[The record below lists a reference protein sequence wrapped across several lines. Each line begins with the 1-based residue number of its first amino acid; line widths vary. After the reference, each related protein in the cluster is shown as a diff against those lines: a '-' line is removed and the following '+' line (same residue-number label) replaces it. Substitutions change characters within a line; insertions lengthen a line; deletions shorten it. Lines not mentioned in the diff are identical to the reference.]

1 MAGKLFVR
9 LLLFLS
15 VLICAVDVSAQF
27 VPGKKPGAGAAV
39 EYKKVAAG
47 DSARVRKSRLGS
59 KKRNSSV
66 KSEKGSVKKLKTGGR
81 SSVKRSSSK
90 VVPSKKRVGNVAS
103 PKVDSL
109 RYEPV
114 KYRLGDRMI
123 MRGDSG
129 ADVRN
134 VARILVKKL
143 YIGEDSIIYTKD
155 GGVLY
160 DGDLVRAVKH
170 FQEFNGLYPDGIIS
184 SEVVKALRRRK

>member
-1 MAGKLFVR
+1 MAGRR
-9 LLLFLS
+9 LLPLLFFVVAFLFTGN
-15 VLICAVDVSAQF
+15 AYAQF
-27 VPGKKPGAGAAV
+27 IPGKKSGDGAVV
-39 EYKKVAAG
+39 EYKKMAAG
-47 DSARVRKSRLGS
+47 DSARVRKSRLGP

-66 KSEKGSVKKLKTGGR
+66 KSEKGSAKNLKTGGR
-81 SSVKRSSSK
+81 SSVKRSSSR

-129 ADVRN
+129 MDVRN

>member
-1 MAGKLFVR
+1 MASKLFVR

-27 VPGKKPGAGAAV
+27 VPGKKSAAGAVV
-39 EYKKVAAG
+39 EYKKAAC
-47 DSARVRKSRLGS
+47 DSIRVRKARLEP
-59 KKRNSSV
+59 KKRGSSV
-66 KSEKGSVKKLKTGGR
+66 KSENGSAKKLKAGGR
-81 SSVKRSSSK
+81 SSVKRSSSR
-90 VVPSKKRVGNVAS
+90 VVPSKKRVGNVTS

-129 ADVRN
+129 MDVRN

>member
-1 MAGKLFVR
+1 MAGRR
-9 LLLFLS
+9 LLPLLFF
-15 VLICAVDVSAQF
+15 VVAFFFTGNASAQF
-27 VPGKKPGAGAAV
+27 IPGKKSGDGAVV
-39 EYKKVAAG
+39 EYKKMAAG
-47 DSARVRKSRLGS
+47 DSARVRKSRLGP

-66 KSEKGSVKKLKTGGR
+66 KSEKGSAKKLKTGGR
-81 SSVKRSSSK
+81 SSVKRSSSR

-129 ADVRN
+129 MDVRN

>member
-1 MAGKLFVR
+1 MAGRR
-9 LLLFLS
+9 LLPLLFF
-15 VLICAVDVSAQF
+15 VVAFFFTGNASAQF
-27 VPGKKPGAGAAV
+27 IPGKKSVDGAVV
-39 EYKKVAAG
+39 EYKKMAAD
-47 DSARVRKSRLGS
+47 DSARVRKSRLGP

-66 KSEKGSVKKLKTGGR
+66 KSEKGSAKKLKTGGR
-81 SSVKRSSSK
+81 SSVKRSSSR

-129 ADVRN
+129 MDVRN

>member
-1 MAGKLFVR
+1 MAGRR
-9 LLLFLS
+9 LLPLLFFVVAFLFTGN
-15 VLICAVDVSAQF
+15 AYAQF
-27 VPGKKPGAGAAV
+27 IPGKKSGDGAVV
-39 EYKKVAAG
+39 EYKKMAAG
-47 DSARVRKSRLGS
+47 DSARVRKSRLGP

-66 KSEKGSVKKLKTGGR
+66 KSEKGSAKNLKTGGR
-81 SSVKRSSSK
+81 SSVKRSSSR
-90 VVPSKKRVGNVAS
+90 VVPSKKRVGSVAS

-129 ADVRN
+129 MDVRN

>member
-1 MAGKLFVR
+1 MAGRR
-9 LLLFLS
+9 LLPLLFF
-15 VLICAVDVSAQF
+15 VVAFFFAGNASAQF
-27 VPGKKPGAGAAV
+27 VPGKKSGDGAVV
-39 EYKKVAAG
+39 EYKKMAAG
-47 DSARVRKSRLGS
+47 DSVRVRKSRLGP

-66 KSEKGSVKKLKTGGR
+66 KSEKGSAKKLKTGGR
-81 SSVKRSSSK
+81 SSVKRSSSR
-90 VVPSKKRVGNVAS
+90 VVPSKKRVGNVTS

-129 ADVRN
+129 MDVRN

-170 FQEFNGLYPDGIIS
+170 FQEFNGLYPDGIIGFD
-184 SEVVKALRRRK
+184 VVKALRRRK

>member
-1 MAGKLFVR
+1 MLP
-9 LLLFLS
+9 LLFL
-15 VLICAVDVSAQF
+15 VVAFFFTGNASAQF
-27 VPGKKPGAGAAV
+27 IPGKKSGDGAVV
-39 EYKKVAAG
+39 EYKKMAAG
-47 DSARVRKSRLGS
+47 DSVRVRKSRLGP

-66 KSEKGSVKKLKTGGR
+66 KSEKGSAKKLKTGGR
-81 SSVKRSSSK
+81 SSVKRSSSR
-90 VVPSKKRVGNVAS
+90 VVPSKKRVGNIAS

-129 ADVRN
+129 MDVRN

>member
-1 MAGKLFVR
+1 MAGRR
-9 LLLFLS
+9 LLPLLFL
-15 VLICAVDVSAQF
+15 VVAFFFTGNASAQF
-27 VPGKKPGAGAAV
+27 IPGKKSVDGAVV
-39 EYKKVAAG
+39 EYKKMAAG
-47 DSARVRKSRLGS
+47 DSVRVRKSRLGP

-66 KSEKGSVKKLKTGGR
+66 KSEKGSAKKLKTGGR
-81 SSVKRSSSK
+81 SSVKRGSSR

-129 ADVRN
+129 MDVRN

>member
-1 MAGKLFVR
+1 MASKLFVR

-15 VLICAVDVSAQF
+15 VLICTVDVSAQF
-27 VPGKKPGAGAAV
+27 VPGKKSAAVAVV
-39 EYKKVAAG
+39 EYKKAAG
-47 DSARVRKSRLGS
+47 DSIRVRKARLEP

-66 KSEKGSVKKLKTGGR
+66 KSENGSAKRLKTGGS
-81 SSVKRSSSK
+81 SSVKRRSAGAVSSR
-90 VVPSKKRVGNVAS
+90 KRAGSATS
-103 PKVDSL
+103 SKVDSL
-109 RYEPV
+109 SYEPV

-129 ADVRN
+129 MDVRS
-134 VARILVKKL
+134 VAKILVKKL
-143 YIGEDSIIYTKD
+143 YIEEDSIIYTKD

>member
-1 MAGKLFVR
+1 MAGRR
-9 LLLFLS
+9 LLPLLFFVFAFS
-15 VLICAVDVSAQF
+15 FAGNASAQF
-27 VPGKKPGAGAAV
+27 VSGKKSGDGAVV
-39 EYKKVAAG
+39 EYKKMAAG

-66 KSEKGSVKKLKTGGR
+66 KSEKGSAKKLKTGGR
-81 SSVKRSSSK
+81 SSVKRGSSR

-129 ADVRN
+129 MDVRN

>member
-1 MAGKLFVR
+1 MAGRQL
-9 LLLFLS
+9 LPLLFF
-15 VLICAVDVSAQF
+15 VVAFFFTGNASAQF
-27 VPGKKPGAGAAV
+27 IPGKKSGDGAVV
-39 EYKKVAAG
+39 EYKKMAAG
-47 DSARVRKSRLGS
+47 DSARVRKSRLGP

-66 KSEKGSVKKLKTGGR
+66 KSEKGPAKKLKTGGR
-81 SSVKRSSSK
+81 SSVKRGLSR

-129 ADVRN
+129 MDVRN

>member
-1 MAGKLFVR
+1 MASKLFVR

-27 VPGKKPGAGAAV
+27 VPGKKSGGGAV
-39 EYKKVAAG
+39 VVYKKVAAA
-47 DSARVRKSRLGS
+47 DSVRVRKSGHKP
-59 KKRNSSV
+59 KKRSSSV
-66 KSEKGSVKKLKTGGR
+66 KSGNGSAKRSKMDGR
-81 SSVKRSSSK
+81 SSVKRGPAAAVSSR
-90 VVPSKKRVGNVAS
+90 KRAGNVVS

-134 VARILVKKL
+134 VANILVKKL